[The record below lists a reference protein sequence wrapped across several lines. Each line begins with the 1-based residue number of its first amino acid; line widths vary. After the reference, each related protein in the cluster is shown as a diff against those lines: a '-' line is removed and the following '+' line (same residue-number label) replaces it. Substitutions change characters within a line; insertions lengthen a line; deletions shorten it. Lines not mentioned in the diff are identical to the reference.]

1 MALSV
6 KTREHIRRWAALA
19 GPKWGALLGGA
30 AALAAAITFT
40 GSALHFTTVADTHG
54 DTVRILTA
62 ATDLAAVLQQS
73 GTPPLGE
80 HDEAVWSQTEDG
92 ERLDVLRAYTVSVT
106 ADGAMQELTVTGTHT
121 TAELLE
127 RAGLT
132 YTADDLLTP
141 AADEIVP
148 EGSGITVQR
157 VTYNEYTVDE
167 VVPTEIE
174 EIPTSLFYRKQSKVM
189 TLEEG
194 HDGQD
199 TVVYREK
206 WIDGEWAETNEIER
220 VNEAEMVPTVQK
232 IYGEQGSRF
241 RLCRAGC
248 GRWRTR
254 RGRRRNLYGAAC
266 HGLFRLRH
274 GQGASG
280 RRLTYGTVAIN
291 PGVIPYGS
299 LLYIT
304 SDDGKFVYG
313 YAYAADTGTA
323 LVQGKAFIDL
333 YYETYEES
341 VENAVIPVTVYVL
354 DDETAARYKEQND
367 AILEADTVVG
377 R

>member
-30 AALAAAITFT
+30 AALAAAIAFT

-92 ERLDVLRAYTVSVT
+92 ERLDVLRAYTVPVT

-220 VNEAEMVPTVQK
+220 LNEAEMVPTVQK
-232 IYGEQGSRF
+232 IYGEQVPVSGF
-241 RLCRAGC
+241 VGPDVVDGVPVEGVAATYTGQRA
-248 GRWRTR
+248 
-254 RGRRRNLYGAAC
+254 
-266 HGLFRLRH
+266 
-274 GQGASG
+274 
-280 RRLTYGTVAIN
+280 
-291 PGVIPYGS
+291 
-299 LLYIT
+299 
-304 SDDGKFVYG
+304 
-313 YAYAADTGTA
+313 TG
-323 LVQGKAFIDL
+323 
-333 YYETYEES
+333 
-341 VENAVIPVTVYVL
+341 
-354 DDETAARYKEQND
+354 
-367 AILEADTVVG
+367 
-377 R
+377 

>member
-30 AALAAAITFT
+30 AALAAAIVFT
-40 GSALHFTTVADTHG
+40 GSALHFTTVVDTHG

-62 ATDLAAVLQQS
+62 ATDLTAVLQQS
-73 GTPPLGE
+73 DTPPLGE

-92 ERLDVLRAYTVSVT
+92 ERLDVLRAYTVPVT

-174 EIPTSLFYRKQSKVM
+174 EIPTSPVLPQA
-189 TLEEG
+189 EQG
-194 HDGQD
+194 HDPGGG
-199 TVVYREK
+199 TRWAGHRCLPREV
-206 WIDGEWAETNEIER
+206 D
-220 VNEAEMVPTVQK
+220 
-232 IYGEQGSRF
+232 
-241 RLCRAGC
+241 
-248 GRWRTR
+248 
-254 RGRRRNLYGAAC
+254 RRR
-266 HGLFRLRH
+266 
-274 GQGASG
+274 
-280 RRLTYGTVAIN
+280 
-291 PGVIPYGS
+291 
-299 LLYIT
+299 
-304 SDDGKFVYG
+304 
-313 YAYAADTGTA
+313 
-323 LVQGKAFIDL
+323 
-333 YYETYEES
+333 
-341 VENAVIPVTVYVL
+341 
-354 DDETAARYKEQND
+354 
-367 AILEADTVVG
+367 VG
-377 R
+377 RDE

>member
-1 MALSV
+1 MSV
-6 KTREHIRRWAALA
+6 VEIVDHPLIQHKISLLRDRNTGTKEFRDLVSEIAMLLCYEATRDLPTEEVEVETPVALA
-19 GPKWGALLGGA
+19 RTKVLAGRKLALVP
-30 AALAAAITFT
+30 I
-40 GSALHFTTVADTHG
+40 
-54 DTVRILTA
+54 
-62 ATDLAAVLQQS
+62 
-73 GTPPLGE
+73 
-80 HDEAVWSQTEDG
+80 
-92 ERLDVLRAYTVSVT
+92 LRAGLGMV
-106 ADGAMQELTVTGTHT
+106 DGAMQELTVTGTHT

-127 RAGLT
+127 SAGLT
-132 YTADDLLTP
+132 YTSDDLLTP

-199 TVVYREK
+199 AVVYREK
-206 WIDGEWAETNEIER
+206 WIDGEWAETNEVGR
-220 VNEAEMVPTVQK
+220 VNEAAMMPTVQK
-232 IYGEQGSRF
+232 IYGEQAPVSGF
-241 RLCRAGC
+241 VGPDVVDGVPVEGVAATYTGQRATGYSASA
-248 GRWRTR
+248 T
-254 RGRRRNLYGAAC
+254 AK
-266 HGLFRLRH
+266 
-274 GQGASG
+274 GASG

>member
-30 AALAAAITFT
+30 AALAAAIAFT

-92 ERLDVLRAYTVSVT
+92 ERLDVLRAYTVPVT

-127 RAGLT
+127 SAGLT

-232 IYGEQGSRF
+232 IYGEQAPVSGFVGRKKEEALRLGEIF
-241 RLCRAGC
+241 RKMIQGEATAEEIDELEEAGALKDISHMPARVKC
-248 GRWRTR
+248 AVLGWRT
-254 RGRRRNLYGAAC
+254 LKE
-266 HGLFRLRH
+266 
-274 GQGASG
+274 
-280 RRLTYGTVAIN
+280 AI
-291 PGVIPYGS
+291 GG
-299 LLYIT
+299 
-304 SDDGKFVYG
+304 
-313 YAYAADTGTA
+313 
-323 LVQGKAFIDL
+323 
-333 YYETYEES
+333 EE
-341 VENAVIPVTVYVL
+341 E
-354 DDETAARYKEQND
+354 
-367 AILEADTVVG
+367 
-377 R
+377 

>member
-1 MALSV
+1 M
-6 KTREHIRRWAALA
+6 
-19 GPKWGALLGGA
+19 
-30 AALAAAITFT
+30 
-40 GSALHFTTVADTHG
+40 
-54 DTVRILTA
+54 RILTA

-73 GTPPLGE
+73 DTPPLGE

-92 ERLDVLRAYTVSVT
+92 ERLDVLRAYTVPVT

-127 RAGLT
+127 SAGLT

-141 AADEIVP
+141 AADEVVP

-220 VNEAEMVPTVQK
+220 VNETAMMPTVQK
-232 IYGEQGSRF
+232 IYGEQAPVSGF
-241 RLCRAGC
+241 VGPDVVDGVPVEGVAATYTGQRATGYSASA
-248 GRWRTR
+248 T
-254 RGRRRNLYGAAC
+254 AK
-266 HGLFRLRH
+266 
-274 GQGASG
+274 GASG

>member
-1 MALSV
+1 MAKKEAFHGL
-6 KTREHIRRWAALA
+6 IRKNKGAYPPLGGA
-19 GPKWGALLGGA
+19 GGPQVGALLGGA
-30 AALAAAITFT
+30 AALAAAIAFT

-92 ERLDVLRAYTVSVT
+92 ERLDVLRAYTVPVT

-206 WIDGEWAETNEIER
+206 WIDGEWAET
-220 VNEAEMVPTVQK
+220 K
-232 IYGEQGSRF
+232 
-241 RLCRAGC
+241 
-248 GRWRTR
+248 
-254 RGRRRNLYGAAC
+254 
-266 HGLFRLRH
+266 
-274 GQGASG
+274 
-280 RRLTYGTVAIN
+280 
-291 PGVIPYGS
+291 
-299 LLYIT
+299 
-304 SDDGKFVYG
+304 
-313 YAYAADTGTA
+313 
-323 LVQGKAFIDL
+323 
-333 YYETYEES
+333 
-341 VENAVIPVTVYVL
+341 
-354 DDETAARYKEQND
+354 
-367 AILEADTVVG
+367 
-377 R
+377 

>member
-1 MALSV
+1 MITIDELKAKLGGMKTAVDDLRDALSIEASEKRLAELEHQMTMPGFYDDQARSQKVISEMGEV
-6 KTREHIRRWAALA
+6 KNKLERFGKLSTQYEEAET
-19 GPKWGALLGGA
+19 LLLMIEEENDPS
-30 AALAAAITFT
+30 LAAE
-40 GSALHFTTVADTHG
+40 
-54 DTVRILTA
+54 
-62 ATDLAAVLQQS
+62 
-73 GTPPLGE
+73 GE
-80 HDEAVWSQTEDG
+80 EAVNGVEKSID
-92 ERLDVLRAYTVSVT
+92 
-106 ADGAMQELTVTGTHT
+106 EL
-121 TAELLE
+121 
-127 RAGLT
+127 
-132 YTADDLLTP
+132 
-141 AADEIVP
+141 
-148 EGSGITVQR
+148 
-157 VTYNEYTVDE
+157 
-167 VVPTEIE
+167 
-174 EIPTSLFYRKQSKVM
+174 QSKVM

-206 WIDGEWAETNEIER
+206 WIDGEWAETNEVGR

-232 IYGEQGSRF
+232 IYGEQVPVSGF
-241 RLCRAGC
+241 VGPDVVDGVPVEGVAATYTGQRATGYSASA
-248 GRWRTR
+248 T
-254 RGRRRNLYGAAC
+254 AK
-266 HGLFRLRH
+266 
-274 GQGASG
+274 GASG

>member
-6 KTREHIRRWAALA
+6 KTKEHIRRWAARML
-19 GPKWGALLGGA
+19 PKWGALAGGG
-30 AALAAAITFT
+30 AALAAAIAFT
-40 GSALHFTTVADTHG
+40 GTALHFTTVNDTHG
-54 DTVRILTA
+54 GSVRILTA
-62 ATDLAAVLQQS
+62 STDLDTVLEQAD
-73 GTPPLGE
+73 TPQLRE
-80 HDEAVWSQTEDG
+80 HDRAVWTHTDDG
-92 ERLDVLRAYTVSVT
+92 EQLDVLRAYTVPIT
-106 ADGAMQELTVTGTHT
+106 ADGTTQEIITTGAT
-121 TAELLE
+121 TAELLAQ
-127 RAGLT
+127 AGLAWT
-132 YTADDLLTP
+132 EDDILSSGPDEIIPEGGSITLQRVSYVEYTQDEVIP
-141 AADEIVP
+141 AAVED
-148 EGSGITVQR
+148 
-157 VTYNEYTVDE
+157 
-167 VVPTEIE
+167 
-174 EIPTSLFYRKQSKVM
+174 IPTSLFYRKQSKVM

-220 VNEAEMVPTVQK
+220 VNETAMMPTVQK
-232 IYGEQGSRF
+232 IYGEQAPVSGF
-241 RLCRAGC
+241 VGPDVVDGVPVEGVAATYTGQRATGYS
-248 GRWRTR
+248 TS
-254 RGRRRNLYGAAC
+254 ATAK
-266 HGLFRLRH
+266 
-274 GQGASG
+274 GASG

>member
-1 MALSV
+1 MSV
-6 KTREHIRRWAALA
+6 VEIVDHPLIQHKISLLRDRNTGTKEFRDLVSEIAMLLCYEATRDLPTEEVEVETPVALA
-19 GPKWGALLGGA
+19 RTKVLAGRKLAL
-30 AALAAAITFT
+30 
-40 GSALHFTTVADTHG
+40 VP
-54 DTVRILTA
+54 IL
-62 ATDLAAVLQQS
+62 
-73 GTPPLGE
+73 
-80 HDEAVWSQTEDG
+80 
-92 ERLDVLRAYTVSVT
+92 
-106 ADGAMQELTVTGTHT
+106 
-121 TAELLE
+121 
-127 RAGLT
+127 RAGLGMV
-132 YTADDLLTP
+132 DGMLNLIP

-232 IYGEQGSRF
+232 IYGEQVPVSGF
-241 RLCRAGC
+241 VGPDVVDGVPVEGVAATYTGQRATGYSASA
-248 GRWRTR
+248 T
-254 RGRRRNLYGAAC
+254 AK
-266 HGLFRLRH
+266 
-274 GQGASG
+274 GASG

>member
-92 ERLDVLRAYTVSVT
+92 ERLDVLRAYTVPVT

-132 YTADDLLTP
+132 YTADDLQPP

-148 EGSGITVQR
+148 EGSDITVQR
-157 VTYNEYTVDE
+157 ETYNEYTVDE
-167 VVPTEIE
+167 IVPTEN
-174 EIPTSLFYRKQSKVM
+174 
-189 TLEEG
+189 
-194 HDGQD
+194 
-199 TVVYREK
+199 
-206 WIDGEWAETNEIER
+206 AETNEVGR
-220 VNEAEMVPTVQK
+220 VNAAEMVPTVQK
-232 IYGEQGSRF
+232 IYGEQAPVSGF
-241 RLCRAGC
+241 VGPDVVDGVPVEGVAATYTGQRATGYSASA
-248 GRWRTR
+248 T
-254 RGRRRNLYGAAC
+254 AK
-266 HGLFRLRH
+266 
-274 GQGASG
+274 GASG

-304 SDDGKFVYG
+304 SDVGKFVYG

-323 LVQGKAFIDL
+323 LVQ
-333 YYETYEES
+333 
-341 VENAVIPVTVYVL
+341 
-354 DDETAARYKEQND
+354 
-367 AILEADTVVG
+367 
-377 R
+377 

>member
-92 ERLDVLRAYTVSVT
+92 ERLDVLRAYTVPVT
-106 ADGAMQELTVTGTHT
+106 ADGAMQELTVTGTH
-121 TAELLE
+121 
-127 RAGLT
+127 
-132 YTADDLLTP
+132 TP

-220 VNEAEMVPTVQK
+220 VSEAEMVPTVQK
-232 IYGEQGSRF
+232 IYGEQVPVSGF
-241 RLCRAGC
+241 VGPDVVDGVPVEGVAATYTGQRATGYSASA
-248 GRWRTR
+248 T
-254 RGRRRNLYGAAC
+254 AK
-266 HGLFRLRH
+266 
-274 GQGASG
+274 GASG

-341 VENAVIPVTVYVL
+341 VESAVIPVTVYVL

>member
-1 MALSV
+1 MGS
-6 KTREHIRRWAALA
+6 EMCIRDR
-19 GPKWGALLGGA
+19 
-30 AALAAAITFT
+30 
-40 GSALHFTTVADTHG
+40 
-54 DTVRILTA
+54 
-62 ATDLAAVLQQS
+62 
-73 GTPPLGE
+73 
-80 HDEAVWSQTEDG
+80 TEDG
-92 ERLDVLRAYTVSVT
+92 ERLDVLRAYTVPVT

-232 IYGEQGSRF
+232 IYGEQAPVSGF
-241 RLCRAGC
+241 VGPDVVDGVPVEGVAATYTGQRATGYSASA
-248 GRWRTR
+248 T
-254 RGRRRNLYGAAC
+254 AK
-266 HGLFRLRH
+266 
-274 GQGASG
+274 GASG

>member
-30 AALAAAITFT
+30 AALAAAIAFT

-62 ATDLAAVLQQS
+62 ATDLTAVLQQS
-73 GTPPLGE
+73 DTPPLGE

-92 ERLDVLRAYTVSVT
+92 ERLDVLRAYTVPVT

-232 IYGEQGSRF
+232 IYGEQAPVSGF
-241 RLCRAGC
+241 VGPDVVDGVPVEGVAATYTGQRATGYSASA
-248 GRWRTR
+248 T
-254 RGRRRNLYGAAC
+254 AK
-266 HGLFRLRH
+266 
-274 GQGASG
+274 GASG

-304 SDDGKFVYG
+304 AVDGSWTYG
-313 YAYAADTGTA
+313 YCYAMDTGGA
-323 LVQGKAFIDL
+323 AMCGDIVADL
-333 YYETYEES
+333 YYDTLEDCT
-341 VENAVIPVTVYVL
+341 AFGRRDMIVYVVR
-354 DDETAARYKEQND
+354 A
-367 AILEADTVVG
+367 G
-377 R
+377 W